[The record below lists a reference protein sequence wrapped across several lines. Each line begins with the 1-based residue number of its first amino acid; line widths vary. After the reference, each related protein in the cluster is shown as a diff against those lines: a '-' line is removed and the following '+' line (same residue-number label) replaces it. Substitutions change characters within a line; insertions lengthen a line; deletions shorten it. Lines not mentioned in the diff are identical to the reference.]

1 MKHQKSLLSGSTS
14 MLLLALLKDRDMYGY
29 EMVEE
34 LARRSDETFRL
45 KEGTLYPL
53 LHTLEKER
61 CVETYTTQ
69 TPGGRERKYYHLT
82 EFGCAQLELQTREWK
97 VFSEKV
103 SAVIGCSAPAGM

>member
-1 MKHQKSLLSGSTS
+1 MKHEKSLLSGNTA

-34 LARRSDETFRL
+34 LARRSDDTFRL

-53 LHTLEKER
+53 LHTLEKEKY
-61 CVETYTTQ
+61 VETYFTK
-69 TPGGRERKYYHLT
+69 TPGGRERRYYRLT
-82 EFGCAQLELQTREWK
+82 EIGRGQLEVKTREWR

-103 SAVIGCSAPAGM
+103 SAVIGCAVPAGK